1 MRKKKR
7 KKKAVKIPE
16 KIHEIISYLA
26 HVFKNSFLEEDDLKQ
41 NMYLWYLERIKKH
54 RKLAN
59 IKKFTPGYWFLWFKW
74 KLKTLYR
81 KEVNRICREWNAKLG
96 DSDVRTKLQSKVGY
110 ISCDSRFEEKTW
122 SESEDS

>member
-7 KKKAVKIPE
+7 KKEAIKIPE

-26 HVFKNSFLEEDDLKQ
+26 HTFKNSFLEEDDLKQ

-54 RKLAN
+54 KKLAN

-81 KEVNRICREWNAKLG
+81 KEVNRICREWNAVLEG
-96 DSDVRTKLQSKVGY
+96 DDKKTKSQSRIGY
-110 ISCDSRFEEKTW
+110 ISDTLRP
-122 SESEDS
+122 ESEE